1 MADAI
6 QQVVTLAGTPA
17 QVYRALMSSK
27 GHAAFTK
34 APAEVSAKVGGT
46 VSAYGDYILAINLA
60 LQPGKLIVQ
69 AWRASDWPAEA
80 WSIATF
86 RLAAARGGRTKLT
99 FTQVG
104 VPKKA
109 MKGIAQGWHDFYW
122 QPLDA
127 YLGKRA

>member
-1 MADAI
+1 MTQDI
-6 QQVVTLAGTPA
+6 QQTVTIAGTPA
-17 QVYRALMSSK
+17 QVYSALMGSK
-27 GHAAFTK
+27 GHAAFTG
-34 APAEVSAKVGGT
+34 APAEVSGKVGGM

-60 LQPGKLIVQ
+60 LTPGRLIVQ
-69 AWRASDWPAEA
+69 AWRASDWPQEA

-109 MKGIAQGWHDFYW
+109 LKGIAQGWHDFYW
-122 QPLDA
+122 KPLSA
-127 YLGKRA
+127 YLSK